1 MESSTEFRGDN
12 RLLTGII
19 IGVLTFWLF
28 AQSVVN
34 IVPTLQSSFNT
45 NMGTINIAVSL
56 SALISGLFIVG
67 AGDVADKFGRVKMTY
82 IGLALSIIGS
92 LCLIIAPYAWLL
104 IVGRALQGLSGAF
117 IMPSTLAIINEYY
130 IGKER
135 QRAVSYWSIG
145 SWGGSGICSLFG
157 GFVASTIGWQWIF
170 IVSIALSIL
179 AFFLIKHTPETKV
192 EPGPNEK
199 DNKSKFDVTGLIL
212 LVITLLSVNVMVTQ
226 AADRGLMSP
235 MILSL
240 GVVFLVAGIL
250 FIVREIKAKNPL
262 VDFRIFKNKGYS
274 GATLSNFMLNGV
286 AGGTL
291 IVVNTYYQSQ
301 LGFSSLQAGLISITY
316 LVAVLIMIR
325 VGEKLLQKQG
335 AKKPL
340 LTGSGFAFLGLILL
354 SLTFL
359 PNIAYI
365 ISSIIGYLLFG
376 IGLGTYATPSTDTAV
391 AEAPDDKV
399 GVASGL
405 YKMASSLG
413 NAFGVAMS
421 STIYG
426 FGASLMNLQLGGAA
440 GVLFNAGIALTA
452 FIVIFFLVPKKLKN
466 N

>member
-1 MESSTEFRGDN
+1 MESSKQFRGDN
-12 RLLTGII
+12 KLLIGII

-28 AQSVVN
+28 AQSLVN
-34 IVPTLQSSFNT
+34 VVPTLQSSFNT
-45 NMGTINIAVSL
+45 DMGTINIAISL
-56 SALISGLFIVG
+56 TALFSGLFIVG
-67 AGDVADKFGRVKMTY
+67 AGDIADKLGRVKMTY
-82 IGLALSIIGS
+82 IGLALNVIGS
-92 LCLIIAPYAWLL
+92 LCLIIAPVAWLL
-104 IVGRALQGLSGAF
+104 LVGRALQGLSGAL

-157 GFVASTIGWQWIF
+157 GFMASTIGWQWIF

-192 EPGPNEK
+192 EPSENETK
-199 DNKSKFDVTGLIL
+199 AKFDVTGLIL

-226 AADRGLMSP
+226 AADRGLFSP

-240 GVVFLVAGIL
+240 GVVFIVAGIL
-250 FIVREIKAKNPL
+250 FIIRELKTENPL
-262 VDFRIFKNKGYS
+262 VDFHIFKNKGYS

-316 LVAVLIMIR
+316 LIAVLIMIR
-325 VGEKLLQKQG
+325 VGEKLLQKLG

-340 LTGSGFAFLGLILL
+340 LVGSGFSFLGLLLL

-359 PNIAYI
+359 PDIAYI

-391 AEAPDDKV
+391 AEAPDDNV

-421 STIYG
+421 STIFG
-426 FGASLMNLQLGGAA
+426 FGASFMNLQLGGAA

-452 FIVIFFLVPKKLKN
+452 FIVILILVPKKLSTN
-466 N
+466 

>member
-1 MESSTEFRGDN
+1 MESSKQFRGDN
-12 RLLTGII
+12 KLLIGII

-28 AQSVVN
+28 AQSLVN
-34 IVPTLQSSFNT
+34 VVPTLQSSFNT
-45 NMGTINIAVSL
+45 DMGTINIAISL
-56 SALISGLFIVG
+56 TALFSGLFIVG
-67 AGDVADKFGRVKMTY
+67 AGDIADKLGRVKMTY
-82 IGLALSIIGS
+82 IGLALNVIGS
-92 LCLIIAPYAWLL
+92 LCLIIAPVAWLL
-104 IVGRALQGLSGAF
+104 LVGRALQGLSGAL

-157 GFVASTIGWQWIF
+157 GFMASTIGWQWIF

-192 EPGPNEK
+192 EPSENQTK
-199 DNKSKFDVTGLIL
+199 AKFDVTGLIL

-226 AADRGLMSP
+226 AADRGLFSP

-240 GVVFLVAGIL
+240 GVVFIVAGIL
-250 FIVREIKAKNPL
+250 FIIRELKTENPL

-325 VGEKLLQKQG
+325 VGEKLLQKLG

-340 LTGSGFAFLGLILL
+340 LVGSGFSFLGLLLL

-359 PNIAYI
+359 PDIAYI

-421 STIYG
+421 STIFG
-426 FGASLMNLQLGGAA
+426 FGASFMNLQLGGAA

-452 FIVIFFLVPKKLKN
+452 FIVILILVPKKLSTN
-466 N
+466 

>member
-1 MESSTEFRGDN
+1 
-12 RLLTGII
+12 
-19 IGVLTFWLF
+19 
-28 AQSVVN
+28 
-34 IVPTLQSSFNT
+34 
-45 NMGTINIAVSL
+45 
-56 SALISGLFIVG
+56 
-67 AGDVADKFGRVKMTY
+67 
-82 IGLALSIIGS
+82 
-92 LCLIIAPYAWLL
+92 
-104 IVGRALQGLSGAF
+104 
-117 IMPSTLAIINEYY
+117 MPSTLAIINEYY

-145 SWGGSGICSLFG
+145 SWGGSGICLLFG
-157 GFVASTIGWQWIF
+157 GFMASTIGWQWIF

-192 EPGPNEK
+192 EPNANETK
-199 DNKSKFDVTGLIL
+199 TKFDVTGLIL

-226 AADRGLMSP
+226 AADRGLFSP

-240 GVVFLVAGIL
+240 GAVFLVAGIL
-250 FIVREIKAKNPL
+250 FIIRELKAENPL
-262 VDFRIFKNKGYS
+262 VDFHIFKNKGYS

-316 LVAVLIMIR
+316 LVAVLVMIR
-325 VGEKLLQKQG
+325 VGEKLLQKLG

-340 LTGSGFAFLGLILL
+340 LVGSGFAFLGLLLL

-359 PNIAYI
+359 PNVAYI

-426 FGASLMNLQLGGAA
+426 FGASFMNLQLGGAA

-452 FIVIFFLVPKKLKN
+452 FIVILILVPKKLRTN
-466 N
+466 

>member
-1 MESSTEFRGDN
+1 MYKRQ
-12 RLLTGII
+12 LL
-19 IGVLTFWLF
+19 
-28 AQSVVN
+28 
-34 IVPTLQSSFNT
+34 
-45 NMGTINIAVSL
+45 
-56 SALISGLFIVG
+56 
-67 AGDVADKFGRVKMTY
+67 
-82 IGLALSIIGS
+82 
-92 LCLIIAPYAWLL
+92 
-104 IVGRALQGLSGAF
+104 VGRALQGLSGAL

-157 GFVASTIGWQWIF
+157 GFMASTIGWQWIF

-192 EPGPNEK
+192 EPSVDETK
-199 DNKSKFDVTGLIL
+199 TKFDVTGLIL

-226 AADRGLMSP
+226 AADRGLFSP

-240 GVVFLVAGIL
+240 GAVFLVAGIL
-250 FIVREIKAKNPL
+250 FIIRELKTENPL
-262 VDFRIFKNKGYS
+262 VDFHIFKNKGYS

-325 VGEKLLQKQG
+325 VGEKLLQKLG

-340 LTGSGFAFLGLILL
+340 LVGSGFAFLGLLLL

-359 PNIAYI
+359 PNVAYI

-426 FGASLMNLQLGGAA
+426 FGASFMNLQLGGAA

-452 FIVIFFLVPKKLKN
+452 FIVILILVPKKLRTN
-466 N
+466 

>member
-1 MESSTEFRGDN
+1 MESSKQFRGDN
-12 RLLTGII
+12 KLLIGII

-28 AQSVVN
+28 AQSLVN
-34 IVPTLQSSFNT
+34 VVPTLQSSFNT
-45 NMGTINIAVSL
+45 DMGTINIAISL
-56 SALISGLFIVG
+56 TALFSGLFIVG
-67 AGDVADKFGRVKMTY
+67 AGDIADKLGRVKMTY
-82 IGLALSIIGS
+82 IGLALNVIGS
-92 LCLIIAPYAWLL
+92 LCLIIAPVAWLL
-104 IVGRALQGLSGAF
+104 LVGRALQGLSGAL

-157 GFVASTIGWQWIF
+157 GFMASTIGWQWIF

-192 EPGPNEK
+192 EPSENETK
-199 DNKSKFDVTGLIL
+199 AKFDVTGLIL

-226 AADRGLMSP
+226 AADRGLFSP

-240 GVVFLVAGIL
+240 GVVFIVAGIL
-250 FIVREIKAKNPL
+250 FIIRELKTENPL
-262 VDFRIFKNKGYS
+262 VDFHIFKSKGYS

-316 LVAVLIMIR
+316 LIAVLIMIR
-325 VGEKLLQKQG
+325 VGEKLLQKLG

-340 LTGSGFAFLGLILL
+340 LVGSGFSFLGLLLL

-359 PNIAYI
+359 PDIAYI

-391 AEAPDDKV
+391 AEAPDDNV

-421 STIYG
+421 STIFG
-426 FGASLMNLQLGGAA
+426 FGASFMNLQLGGAA

-452 FIVIFFLVPKKLKN
+452 FIVILILVPKKLSTN
-466 N
+466 

>member
-1 MESSTEFRGDN
+1 MESSKQFRGDN
-12 RLLTGII
+12 KLLIGII

-28 AQSVVN
+28 AQSLVN
-34 IVPTLQSSFNT
+34 VVPTLQSSFNT
-45 NMGTINIAVSL
+45 DMGTINIAISL
-56 SALISGLFIVG
+56 TALFSGLFIVG
-67 AGDVADKFGRVKMTY
+67 AGDIADKLGRVKMTY
-82 IGLALSIIGS
+82 IGLALNIIGS
-92 LCLIIAPYAWLL
+92 LCLIIAPVAWLL
-104 IVGRALQGLSGAF
+104 LVGRALQGLSGAL

-157 GFVASTIGWQWIF
+157 GFMASTIGWQWIF

-192 EPGPNEK
+192 EPSVDETK
-199 DNKSKFDVTGLIL
+199 TKFDVTGLIL

-226 AADRGLMSP
+226 AADRGLFSP

-240 GVVFLVAGIL
+240 GAVFLVAGIL
-250 FIVREIKAKNPL
+250 FIIRELKTENPL
-262 VDFRIFKNKGYS
+262 VDFHIFKNKGYS

-325 VGEKLLQKQG
+325 VGEKLLQKLG
-335 AKKPL
+335 DKNPL
-340 LTGSGFAFLGLILL
+340 LVGSGFAFLGLLLL

-359 PNIAYI
+359 PNVAYI

-426 FGASLMNLQLGGAA
+426 FGASFMNLQLGGAA

-452 FIVIFFLVPKKLKN
+452 FIVILILVPKKLRTN
-466 N
+466 

>member
-1 MESSTEFRGDN
+1 
-12 RLLTGII
+12 
-19 IGVLTFWLF
+19 GVLTFWLF
-28 AQSVVN
+28 AQSLVN
-34 IVPTLQSSFNT
+34 VVPTLQSSFNT
-45 NMGTINIAVSL
+45 DMGTINIAISL
-56 SALISGLFIVG
+56 TALFSGLFIVG
-67 AGDVADKFGRVKMTY
+67 AGDIADKLGRVKMTY
-82 IGLALSIIGS
+82 IGLALNVIGS
-92 LCLIIAPYAWLL
+92 LCLIIAPVAWLL
-104 IVGRALQGLSGAF
+104 LVGRALQGLSGAL

-157 GFVASTIGWQWIF
+157 GFMASTIGWQWIF

-192 EPGPNEK
+192 EPSENETK
-199 DNKSKFDVTGLIL
+199 AKFDVTGLIL

-226 AADRGLMSP
+226 AADRGLFSP

-240 GVVFLVAGIL
+240 GVVFIVAGIL
-250 FIVREIKAKNPL
+250 FIIRELKTENPL
-262 VDFRIFKNKGYS
+262 VDFHIFKNKGYS

-316 LVAVLIMIR
+316 LIAVLIMIR
-325 VGEKLLQKQG
+325 VGEKLLQKLG

-340 LTGSGFAFLGLILL
+340 LVGSGFSFLGLLLL

-359 PNIAYI
+359 PDIAYI

-391 AEAPDDKV
+391 AEAPDDNV

-421 STIYG
+421 STIFG
-426 FGASLMNLQLGGAA
+426 FGASFMNLQLGGAA

-452 FIVIFFLVPKKLKN
+452 FIVILILVPKKLSTN
-466 N
+466 

>member
-1 MESSTEFRGDN
+1 MESSKQFRGDN
-12 RLLTGII
+12 KLLIGII

-28 AQSVVN
+28 AQSLVN
-34 IVPTLQSSFNT
+34 VVPTLQSSFNT
-45 NMGTINIAVSL
+45 DMGTINIAISL
-56 SALISGLFIVG
+56 TALFSGLFIVG
-67 AGDVADKFGRVKMTY
+67 AGDIADKLGRVKMTY
-82 IGLALSIIGS
+82 IGLALNVIGS
-92 LCLIIAPYAWLL
+92 LCLIIAPVAWLL
-104 IVGRALQGLSGAF
+104 LVGRALQGLSGAL

-157 GFVASTIGWQWIF
+157 GFMASTIGWQWIF

-192 EPGPNEK
+192 EPSENETK
-199 DNKSKFDVTGLIL
+199 AKFDVTGLIL

-226 AADRGLMSP
+226 AADRGLFSP

-240 GVVFLVAGIL
+240 GVVFIVAGIL
-250 FIVREIKAKNPL
+250 FIIRELKTENPL
-262 VDFRIFKNKGYS
+262 VDFHIFKNKGYS

-325 VGEKLLQKQG
+325 VGEKLLQKLG

-340 LTGSGFAFLGLILL
+340 LVGSGFSFLGLLLL

-359 PNIAYI
+359 PDIAYI

-421 STIYG
+421 STIFG
-426 FGASLMNLQLGGAA
+426 FGASFMNLQLGGAA

-452 FIVIFFLVPKKLKN
+452 FIVILILVPKKLSTN
-466 N
+466 

>member
-1 MESSTEFRGDN
+1 MESSKQFRGDN
-12 RLLTGII
+12 KLLIGII

-28 AQSVVN
+28 AQSLVN
-34 IVPTLQSSFNT
+34 VVPTLQSSFNT
-45 NMGTINIAVSL
+45 DMGTINIAISL
-56 SALISGLFIVG
+56 TALFSGLFIVG
-67 AGDVADKFGRVKMTY
+67 AGDIADKLGRVKMTY
-82 IGLALSIIGS
+82 IGLALNVIGS
-92 LCLIIAPYAWLL
+92 LCLIIAPVAWLL
-104 IVGRALQGLSGAF
+104 LVGRALQGLSGAL

-157 GFVASTIGWQWIF
+157 GFMASTIGWQWIF

-192 EPGPNEK
+192 EPNASETK
-199 DNKSKFDVTGLIL
+199 TKFDVTGLIL

-226 AADRGLMSP
+226 AADLGLFSP

-240 GVVFLVAGIL
+240 GAVFLVAGIL
-250 FIVREIKAKNPL
+250 FIIRELKAENPL
-262 VDFRIFKNKGYS
+262 VDFHIFKNKGYS

-316 LVAVLIMIR
+316 LVAVLVMIR
-325 VGEKLLQKQG
+325 VGEKLLQKLG

-340 LTGSGFAFLGLILL
+340 LIGSGFTFLGLLLL

-359 PNIAYI
+359 PNVAYI

-452 FIVIFFLVPKKLKN
+452 FIVILILVPKKLRTN
-466 N
+466 

>member
-1 MESSTEFRGDN
+1 MESSKQFRGDN
-12 RLLTGII
+12 KLLIGII

-28 AQSVVN
+28 AQSLVN
-34 IVPTLQSSFNT
+34 VVPTLQSSFNT
-45 NMGTINIAVSL
+45 DMGTINIAISL
-56 SALISGLFIVG
+56 TALFSGLFIVG
-67 AGDVADKFGRVKMTY
+67 AGDIADKLGRVKMTY
-82 IGLALSIIGS
+82 IGLALNVIGS
-92 LCLIIAPYAWLL
+92 LCLIIAPVAWLL
-104 IVGRALQGLSGAF
+104 LVGRALQGLSGAL

-157 GFVASTIGWQWIF
+157 GFMASTIGWQWIF

-192 EPGPNEK
+192 EPSENETK
-199 DNKSKFDVTGLIL
+199 AKFDVTGLIL

-226 AADRGLMSP
+226 AADRGLFSP

-240 GVVFLVAGIL
+240 GVVFIVAGIL
-250 FIVREIKAKNPL
+250 FIIRELKTENPL
-262 VDFRIFKNKGYS
+262 VDFQIFKNKGYS

-316 LVAVLIMIR
+316 LIAVLIMIR
-325 VGEKLLQKQG
+325 VGEKLLQKLG

-340 LTGSGFAFLGLILL
+340 LVGSGFSFLGLLLL

-359 PNIAYI
+359 PDIAYI

-421 STIYG
+421 STIFG
-426 FGASLMNLQLGGAA
+426 FGASFMNLQLGGAA

-452 FIVIFFLVPKKLKN
+452 FIVILILVPKKLSTN
-466 N
+466 

>member
-1 MESSTEFRGDN
+1 MESSKQFRGDN
-12 RLLTGII
+12 KLLIGII

-28 AQSVVN
+28 AQSLVN
-34 IVPTLQSSFNT
+34 VVPTLQSSFNT
-45 NMGTINIAVSL
+45 DMGTINIAISL
-56 SALISGLFIVG
+56 TALFSGLFIVG
-67 AGDVADKFGRVKMTY
+67 AGDIADKLGRVKMTY
-82 IGLALSIIGS
+82 IGLALNIIGS
-92 LCLIIAPYAWLL
+92 LCLIIAPVAWLL
-104 IVGRALQGLSGAF
+104 LVGRALQGLSGAL

-157 GFVASTIGWQWIF
+157 GFMASTIGWQWIF

-192 EPGPNEK
+192 EPSENETK
-199 DNKSKFDVTGLIL
+199 AKFDVTGLIL

-226 AADRGLMSP
+226 AADRGLFSP

-240 GVVFLVAGIL
+240 GVVFIVAGIL
-250 FIVREIKAKNPL
+250 FIIRELKTENPL
-262 VDFRIFKNKGYS
+262 VDFHIFKNKGYS

-325 VGEKLLQKQG
+325 VGEKLLQKLG

-340 LTGSGFAFLGLILL
+340 LVGSGFSFLGLLLL

-359 PNIAYI
+359 PDIAYI

-421 STIYG
+421 STIFG
-426 FGASLMNLQLGGAA
+426 FGASFMNLQLGGAA

-452 FIVIFFLVPKKLKN
+452 FIVILILVPKKLSTN
-466 N
+466 